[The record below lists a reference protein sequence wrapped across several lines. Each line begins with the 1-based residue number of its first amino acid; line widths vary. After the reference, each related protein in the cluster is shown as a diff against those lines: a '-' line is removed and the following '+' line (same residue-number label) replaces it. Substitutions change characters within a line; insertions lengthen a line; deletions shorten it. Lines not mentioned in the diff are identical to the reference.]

1 LLIHIPYQRVRPQF
15 LGEQDMKPLEKML
28 ADLRERNEVLP
39 NSTGASGSTRPDET
53 TIRTQLARRG
63 YKLMRRRPP
72 GNADTRFWLM
82 FSEPLSLTQLN
93 DFIIK
98 LDGVQP

>member
-1 LLIHIPYQRVRPQF
+1 
-15 LGEQDMKPLEKML
+15 MKSLRRML
-28 ADLRERNEVLP
+28 ADLRERNGVLTT
-39 NSTGASGSTRPDET
+39 STGAWPSASLAFGGAVGNNPSPDET

-82 FSEPLSLTQLN
+82 FAEPQTLEQLN
-93 DFIIK
+93 AFINR
-98 LDGVQP
+98 LDGVKP